1 MTEIGRNDLDAK
13 ASPCSC
19 RSERWKEKER
29 INQMSENTHRE
40 GKGGMRCEEEEE
52 KQDFLKGRVV
62 SSRGPGRA

>member
-1 MTEIGRNDLDAK
+1 
-13 ASPCSC
+13 
-19 RSERWKEKER
+19 
-29 INQMSENTHRE
+29 MSENTHRE